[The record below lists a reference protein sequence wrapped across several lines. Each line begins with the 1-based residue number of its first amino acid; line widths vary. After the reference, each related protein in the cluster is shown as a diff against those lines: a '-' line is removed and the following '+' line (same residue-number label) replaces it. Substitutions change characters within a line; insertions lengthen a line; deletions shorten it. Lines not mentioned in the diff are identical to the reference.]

1 MSFDIFIHPIEGTAP
16 LDPEMAR
23 ALSDASVKHGGPLEP
38 NNSGYHFDLRDGG
51 GIEFYA
57 GVTKAGGMLSLRR
70 WGEAEAAFLFDV
82 LDRTGW
88 LAVIP
93 SGEPLPI
100 LTVRERDNAAELVG
114 DLKHVVHV
122 AKSQDDVLRTVE
134 RAFGQWADYR
144 DQVVKG

>member
-1 MSFDIFIHPIEGTAP
+1 LSFDIFIHPIEGTAP
-16 LDPEMAR
+16 LDPERAR
-23 ALSDASVKHGGPLEP
+23 ALSEASVKHGGPSAP
-38 NNSGYHFDLRDGG
+38 DKSGYHFDLHDGG
-51 GIEFYA
+51 GVEFYA
-57 GVTKAGGMLSLRR
+57 GVAKAGGMLSLRR

-88 LAVIP
+88 LAVVP

-100 LTVRERDNAAELVG
+100 LTVRERENATELVG

-122 AKSQDDVLRTVE
+122 TKSQDDVMRAVE
-134 RAFGQWADYR
+134 HTFGQWAGYR

>member
-1 MSFDIFIHPIEGTAP
+1 
-16 LDPEMAR
+16 MAR
-23 ALSDASVKHGGPLEP
+23 ALSDASVKHGGPSAP
-38 NNSGYHFDLRDGG
+38 DKSGYHFDLRDGG
-51 GIEFYA
+51 GVEFYA
-57 GVTKAGGMLSLRR
+57 GVAEAGGMLSLRR

-100 LTVRERDNAAELVG
+100 LTARERENATELVG
-114 DLKHVVHV
+114 DRKHVVHV
-122 AKSQDDVLRTVE
+122 TKSQDEVFRAVE
-134 RAFGQWADYR
+134 RAFSQWADYR

>member
-1 MSFDIFIHPIEGTAP
+1 MSFDIFIHPIEETAP
-16 LDPEMAR
+16 LDKEMAR
-23 ALSDASVKHGGPLEP
+23 ALSDVSVKHGGPSEP
-38 NNSGYHFDLRDGG
+38 DKSGYHFDLRDGG
-51 GIEFYA
+51 GVEFYA
-57 GVTKAGGMLSLRR
+57 GVAEAGGMLSLRS

-100 LTVRERDNAAELVG
+100 LTVRERESATELVG
-114 DLKHVVHV
+114 DVKHVVLV
-122 AKSQDDVLRTVE
+122 LKSGDDVFRAVE
-134 RAFGQWADYR
+134 RAFGQWGGYR

>member
-1 MSFDIFIHPIEGTAP
+1 LSFDIFIHPIEGTAP
-16 LDPEMAR
+16 LDPATAR
-23 ALSDASVKHGGPLEP
+23 ALSEASVKHGGPSAP
-38 NNSGYHFDLRDGG
+38 DKSGYHFDLRDGG
-51 GIEFYA
+51 GVEFYA
-57 GVTKAGGMLSLRR
+57 GVGKAGGMLSLRG

-100 LTVRERDNAAELVG
+100 LTVRERESASELVG

-122 AKSQDDVLRTVE
+122 TKSRDDVLRAVE

-144 DQVVKG
+144 NQVVKG

>member
-1 MSFDIFIHPIEGTAP
+1 LSFDIFIHPIEGTAP
-16 LDPEMAR
+16 LDPAMAR
-23 ALSDASVKHGGPLEP
+23 ALSEASVEHGGPSAP
-38 NNSGYHFDLRDGG
+38 DKSGYHFDLRDGG
-51 GIEFYA
+51 GVEFYA
-57 GVTKAGGMLSLRR
+57 GVAKAGGMLSLRG

-100 LTVRERDNAAELVG
+100 LTVRERVSASELVG

-122 AKSQDDVLRTVE
+122 TKSRDDVFRAVE
-134 RAFGQWADYR
+134 CAFGQWADYR

>member
-23 ALSDASVKHGGPLEP
+23 ALSEVSVKHGGPSAPDE
-38 NNSGYHFDLRDGG
+38 SGYHFDLRDGG
-51 GIEFYA
+51 GVEFYA
-57 GVTKAGGMLSLRR
+57 GVAKAGGMLSLRG

-100 LTVRERDNAAELVG
+100 LTVRERENATELVG

-122 AKSQDDVLRTVE
+122 TKSRDDVFRAVE
-134 RAFGQWADYR
+134 WAFGQWADYR